1 MTLVSF
7 GLFSSVELR
16 IADTHDG
23 DATSVAAVSG
33 SAASTDLPDSD
44 RGPGAPAQGHDVH
57 IDHCAHAHSVP
68 VPGVCSSTGGVPDG
82 AAMLSR
88 IDLFPAGRTLRPPVP
103 PPVA

>member
-16 IADTHDG
+16 IADIHDG

-33 SAASTDLPDSD
+33 PAASTDLPDSD

-57 IDHCAHAHSVP
+57 IDHCAHGHSVP
-68 VPGVCSSTGGVPDG
+68 VSGACSSTGGVPDG
-82 AAMLSR
+82 AAVLSR
-88 IDLFPAGRTLRPPVP
+88 IDLFRGGRTLAPPVP